1 MKYEIRRKRRD
12 DAEDIIKLV
21 VDKAKNRSVEVV
33 GESDYAFVTG
43 YLASVLAFVASES
56 PASMKKLKEMV

>member
-1 MKYEIRRKRRD
+1 MKYEIRRKRYAE
-12 DAEDIIKLV
+12 AEDIIKLV
-21 VDKAKNRSVEVV
+21 VDKAKNRSVAVV

-43 YLASVLAFVASES
+43 YLSSVLAFVASES